1 MSVLL
6 LDTHAFIWFSEGDAN
21 LSVALREQIESAN
34 QVCVSI
40 ASFWEIAI
48 KLSIGKLALQTDF
61 ATIEAKLA
69 PAGITLLPILFT
81 DTVQVRQLPLHHR
94 DPFDRMLIAQAI
106 NRSITVISRDVHFDA
121 YPVQRSWI

>member
-61 ATIEAKLA
+61 ATIEAKLS

-94 DPFDRMLIAQAI
+94 DPFGCSA
-106 NRSITVISRDVHFDA
+106 V
-121 YPVQRSWI
+121 PEG